1 MYTKQHKKNFS
12 TNIIPLT
19 KTSIYISFLIIIYQF
34 NTNKIVINTRGKESV
49 MTIGIIYLSDD
60 SGTKHA
66 TIDYNADV
74 IQLEIGDGRVGRGD
88 DIKMKFITLRYYYGG

>member
-1 MYTKQHKKNFS
+1 MY
-12 TNIIPLT
+12 
-19 KTSIYISFLIIIYQF
+19 
-34 NTNKIVINTRGKESV
+34 
-49 MTIGIIYLSDD
+49 DD

-74 IQLEIGDGRVGRGD
+74 IQLEIGVGRGD